1 MSLPKKEA
9 IVEDLYK
16 ALGFGDLC
24 KKESDSKNAR
34 KKLSAIV
41 DVLLD
46 VITKAD
52 IKGITTTV
60 QVGTSAGTGTQSN
73 VVHPK

>member
-24 KKESDSKNAR
+24 KKESDIKNAR

-46 VITKAD
+46 VIKSAD

-60 QVGTSAGTGTQSN
+60 QVGTSAGAGTQSN